1 MSREAD
7 VAALLTV
14 DVTLMAILTG
24 GIFVYGNVGPEG
36 ISRGSESTA
45 TAFDADGYLLPCALV
60 KQRGEIPTNDMVDYG
75 EQMSS
80 ARQIVEIWYY
90 QDTGYAALD
99 SARARVRA
107 LLQGV
112 TLSDSFELKLVN
124 TQDRLRDPGALAGAS
139 MAKQDWQVDFILT

>member
-1 MSREAD
+1 MSRESD

-36 ISRGSESTA
+36 ISRGSTP

-99 SARARVRA
+99 NARARVRA

-112 TLSDSFELKLVN
+112 TLGDSFELKLVN